1 MLSFIRELSVWDRLP
16 AERRPVV
23 LYGMGDGALKVLDAC
38 GKKGI
43 RVAGIFASDG
53 HVRGNEFAGFRVKRL
68 SELEA
73 ELGDFII
80 LLCFAA
86 FREELLAQLEEVGRR
101 HELLAP
107 DVPVFGE
114 ELFDQAYLDAHSGEL
129 EAVYGMLA
137 DEQSRRVFR
146 CVLNFKLSGK
156 PCYLREAETPK
167 EEVYSGI
174 LRLSRDEDYYDLGG
188 YDGDTVREFLDQT
201 GGAFRSVTVLEP
213 DEKNFRK
220 LERAAASFPAGNIRL
235 VRAASWSRDGELS
248 FCGKAGRSSFL
259 SPAGG
264 QTVPVRSVDSLS
276 AGERVSFLKMDVE
289 GAEAQTLLGAAETI
303 RRWAPKLAVS
313 AYHRSEDLFR
323 LPLLIRSLRPDY
335 RLFLRHQPYI
345 PAWETNLYAVL

>member
-129 EAVYGMLA
+129 ETVYHLLA

-146 CVLNFKLSGK
+146 HVLNFKISGK
-156 PCYLREAETPK
+156 PSYLREAETPK
-167 EEVYSGI
+167 SEVYEGI
-174 LRLSRDEDYYDLGG
+174 LRLSGDEDYYDLGG
-188 YDGDTVREFLDQT
+188 YDGDTVQEFLSET
-201 GGAFRSVTVLEP
+201 CGKFRSITVLEP

-220 LERAAASFPAGNIRL
+220 LERAAASFPDGNIRL
-235 VRAASWSRDGELS
+235 VQAASWVKDGSLP

-259 SPAGG
+259 GEGG
-264 QTVPVRSVDSLS
+264 KTLAPVRSVDSL
-276 AGERVSFLKMDVE
+276 ADGNRVSFLKMDVE
-289 GAEAQTLLGAAETI
+289 GAEAETLLGAAETI
-303 RRWAPKLAVS
+303 RRYRPKLAVS
-313 AYHRSEDLFR
+313 AYHRNEDLFR
-323 LPLLIRSLRPDY
+323 LPLLIHELCPEY
-335 RLFLRHQPYI
+335 RLFFRHQPYI